1 MAETS
6 SPRHRRAIGKSKRA
20 APRREGKDAPA
31 RRLLAWYDGA
41 RRRLPWRAEPGE
53 TADPYRVWLSEIM
66 LQQTTVPAAI
76 PYFRRFVRCWPDVA
90 SLAAA
95 PLDAVLAEWQG
106 LGYYARARNLHRA
119 AKTVAND
126 LGGRFPET
134 EEGLRRLPGVGPY
147 TAAAI
152 AAIAFGR
159 KAAAVDANAE
169 RVLARL
175 FAVREPLPEAK
186 ERLRELARGLVPQ
199 QRSGDFAQAMM
210 DLGAGICT
218 PRAPRCGLCPL
229 SHRCL
234 AHGQGIAERL
244 PARRAKAP
252 RPTRHGVAFY
262 LERPDGALWLRRRP
276 ERGLLGGMIEV
287 PSSPWRAH
295 AFDAAEARAAA
306 PLGAR
311 WRALPGQV
319 RHTFTHFHLE
329 LTVLAARVGA
339 ERAAGLPGI
348 WAGLDRLGEL
358 ALPTVMKKVIR
369 HARAALA

>member
-1 MAETS
+1 MTGDLE
-6 SPRHRRAIGKSKRA
+6 KV
-20 APRREGKDAPA
+20 
-31 RRLLAWYDGA
+31 
-41 RRRLPWRAEPGE
+41 RRRFKEHGPTPEVIAGFRDLVYGYYDAAGRDFPWRQ
-53 TADPYRVWLSEIM
+53 TDDPYHILVSEVM
-66 LQQTTVPAAI
+66 LQQTQTSRVLAKYGP
-76 PYFRRFVRCWPDVA
+76 F
-90 SLAAA
+90 LAAFPTLADLASA
-95 PLDAVLAEWQG
+95 PQREVLAAWQG

-134 EEGLRRLPGVGPY
+134 EEDLRRLPGVGPY

-175 FAVREPLPEAK
+175 FAVEEPLAEAK
-186 ERLRELARGLVPQ
+186 ERLRELARGLVPEK
-199 QRSGDFAQAMM
+199 RRGDFAQAMM

-218 PRAPRCGLCPL
+218 PRSPRCGLCPL
-229 SHRCL
+229 SSQCL
-234 AHGQGIAERL
+234 AHRQGIAERL
-244 PARRAKAP
+244 PVRRAKTP

-276 ERGLLGGMIEV
+276 ESGLLGGMIEV
-287 PSSPWRAH
+287 PSSPWRAR

-306 PLGAR
+306 PLRAR
-311 WRALPGQV
+311 WRTLPGQV

-329 LTVLAARVGA
+329 LTVLAARVGV
-339 ERAAGLPGI
+339 ERAAGLPGM
-348 WAGLDRLGEL
+348 WAGLDGMSHL
-358 ALPTVMKKVIR
+358 ALPAVMKKFIR
-369 HARAALA
+369 HARKVLA